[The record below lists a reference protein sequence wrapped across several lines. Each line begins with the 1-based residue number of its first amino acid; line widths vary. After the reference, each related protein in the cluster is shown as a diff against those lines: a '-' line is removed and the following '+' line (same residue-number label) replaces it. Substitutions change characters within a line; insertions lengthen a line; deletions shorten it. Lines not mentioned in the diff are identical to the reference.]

1 MPLTRQPGDNAFTRW
16 RPRSFDNEDRDRAT
30 EREAHAAAA
39 TEADSESTDAD
50 AQQAQAAGPSPEEVE
65 ATFASAREQG
75 REHGYKEG
83 FEQGHSEGLETG
95 HSEGHKD
102 GWDKGHKEATLQARR
117 LKQLV
122 EAMDRSLDEL
132 DTAVARE
139 LLSLATA
146 LAREMVGRSLAL
158 QPEAVADT
166 VREALQH
173 IPQSK
178 VQIHLHPDDM
188 TLVREH
194 LKDQLEAGHHRLVAD
209 RDITRGGCRLDS
221 VATEVDATVETRW
234 QRVLRSIGKEGPAWH
249 AGDDSVTKSGHANED
264 DAGTHTGSEDNA

>member
-1 MPLTRQPGDNAFTRW
+1 MSLTRQPRNDAFTPW
-16 RPRSFDNEDRDRAT
+16 QPRSFDKVDQDRRPPEEKKDEHEQAVNQT
-30 EREAHAAAA
+30 DSEHTDAAAQM
-39 TEADSESTDAD
+39 T
-50 AQQAQAAGPSPEEVE
+50 QPAGPSPEEIE
-65 ATFASAREQG
+65 AAFASAREQG
-75 REHGYKEG
+75 QEDGYKEG
-83 FEQGHSEGLETG
+83 FEKGRSEGLETG
-95 HSEGHKD
+95 HAEGHKD
-102 GWDKGHKEATLQARR
+102 GWDKGHKEASLQARR

-146 LAREMVGRSLAL
+146 LAKEMVGRSLAL
-158 QPEAVADT
+158 QPDAVADT

-173 IPQSK
+173 IPQGK

-234 QRVLRSIGKEGPAWH
+234 QRGLRSIGQDGPAWQT
-249 AGDDSVTKSGHANED
+249 GDDGADED
-264 DAGTHTGSEDNA
+264 ETATQAGSEDHA